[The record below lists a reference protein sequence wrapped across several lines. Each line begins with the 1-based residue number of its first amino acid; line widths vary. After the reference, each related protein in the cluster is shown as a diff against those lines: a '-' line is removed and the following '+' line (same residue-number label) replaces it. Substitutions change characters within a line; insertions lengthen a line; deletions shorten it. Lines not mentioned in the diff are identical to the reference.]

1 VLCSGV
7 EVVMMNEQQ
16 DTADLTGSRV
26 KRPQHPH
33 HCERASG
40 LEPGGRNEPEPS
52 VSSHSRTTRRIAIA
66 PPPPRPSGW
75 P

>member
-1 VLCSGV
+1 VECSGF

-33 HCERASG
+33 HCERASA
-40 LEPGGRNEPEPS
+40 LEPG
-52 VSSHSRTTRRIAIA
+52 
-66 PPPPRPSGW
+66 
-75 P
+75 